1 MEKRTFRDTTLG
13 TPQGGI
19 VSPLLA
25 NIYLQELDRYME
37 RYTVLSQA
45 EKTKRRQ
52 HKQAN
57 CVYVRYAD
65 DFVVLYNGTK
75 SQAEALRE
83 ELYLFLKSTLRL
95 ELSKEK
101 TKITY
106 LNDGFKLNWLRVLGT
121 AELSQVD

>member
-1 MEKRTFRDTTLG
+1 
-13 TPQGGI
+13 
-19 VSPLLA
+19 
-25 NIYLQELDRYME
+25 ME
-37 RYTVLSQA
+37 RYTVLSHA

-57 CVYVRYAD
+57 FVYVRYAD
-65 DFVVLYNGTK
+65 DFVVLCTGTK

-101 TKITY
+101 TKITH
-106 LNDGFKLNWLRVLGT
+106 LNDGFKFLGFRIERVKGHHGD
-121 AELSQVD
+121 ENEHNHPPGGHG